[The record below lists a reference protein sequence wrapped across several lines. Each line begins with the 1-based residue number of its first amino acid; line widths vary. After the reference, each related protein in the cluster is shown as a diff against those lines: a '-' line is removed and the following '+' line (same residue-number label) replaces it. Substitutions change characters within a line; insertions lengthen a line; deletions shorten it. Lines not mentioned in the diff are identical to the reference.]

1 MSPILN
7 DVKRSLLTIDDS
19 ETSASPT
26 AAPIPLIVRNT
37 NDDITSISCEDG
49 FTTTTMYVNEDLTY
63 DYTDPRL
70 FDIVIDFAYDVH
82 IKKDII
88 DETVAL
94 QQLKNKL
101 YVSILNQF
109 PIVGTDEADILSCDT
124 LMDNSMTS
132 MFTSLGYINRKQRNL
147 RRLEDESWDYYL
159 GWKNEPNDKMPST
172 EKPCAQSS
180 LSSVDG
186 TDDSTICKPITSSF
200 TAQVPSGR
208 ADITKQ
214 NINEQILKHVKD
226 GFANN
231 EFVIEDSIPHMN
243 FIGIR
248 DIFSGEATDVLT
260 VDQQH
265 KELDLDADPKVF
277 TAFGVSATSLL
288 GAAVVFTFG
297 LFGYKIKTSR
307 TRNGPHMEAL
317 SDENDRFVDGQNA
330 ELEKDSDD
338 DDKDDKE
345 RTVYAHPSNDGVEI
359 VHVGN
364 ANGDGLVNGK
374 FVDALSRE
382 MSKRD
387 GITTGFDGMSLSGW
401 MESLRNGTAEC
412 VDASSCG
419 GSSTL
424 DKVELNEEEEN
435 DLLGIEDSSLET
447 SDSDDDNDESTTGT
461 NTIASSTVKLQAPI
475 SPSRMRSTLSRI
487 F

>member
-1 MSPILN
+1 
-7 DVKRSLLTIDDS
+7 V
-19 ETSASPT
+19 
-26 AAPIPLIVRNT
+26 
-37 NDDITSISCEDG
+37 
-49 FTTTTMYVNEDLTY
+49 
-63 DYTDPRL
+63 
-70 FDIVIDFAYDVH
+70 
-82 IKKDII
+82 
-88 DETVAL
+88 
-94 QQLKNKL
+94 
-101 YVSILNQF
+101 
-109 PIVGTDEADILSCDT
+109 
-124 LMDNSMTS
+124 
-132 MFTSLGYINRKQRNL
+132 
-147 RRLEDESWDYYL
+147 RRLEDDESWDYYL
-159 GWKNEPNDKMPST
+159 GWKNEPKDKMPST
-172 EKPCAQSS
+172 EKSCAQSS
-180 LSSVDG
+180 LSLVDDA
-186 TDDSTICKPITSSF
+186 DDSTICKPITSSF

-231 EFVIEDSIPHMN
+231 EFVIEDSIPYMN

-248 DIFSGEATDVLT
+248 DRFSGESTDVLT
-260 VDQQH
+260 ADQRQ
-265 KELDLDADPKVF
+265 KELDAEPKVL

-288 GAAVVFTFG
+288 GAVAVFTFG
-297 LFGYKIKTSR
+297 LFGYKMKTSR
-307 TRNGPHMEAL
+307 DRNRPHMEDL
-317 SDENDRFVDGQNA
+317 SDENDRFVDGQNG
-330 ELEKDSDD
+330 ELEKDSD
-338 DDKDDKE
+338 DDKE

-424 DKVELNEEEEN
+424 DKVELNEDEEN
-435 DLLGIEDSSLET
+435 DLLGIEESSLET
-447 SDSDDDNDESTTGT
+447 SDSDDDDNDESTIGT
-461 NTIASSTVKLQAPI
+461 NTIASSTVKLEPPI